1 MSSIAS
7 AVISRRRLRACAPVA
22 GPATLIYRARVP
34 DNALD
39 LSVVIPVFNE
49 EESLPELVTELC
61 TVLDRTGLHYEI
73 VCIDDGSS
81 DRSFE
86 VLTRISAE
94 QPRVLVGRFRR
105 NFGQT
110 AAIQAGIDAARG
122 RVVAMLDADL
132 QNDPNDIPVMLERLE
147 QGYDLVV
154 GWRAD
159 RKDRFINR
167 RLPSMIAN
175 WLISTTTHVRLH
187 DYGCTLKLMRAE
199 VAKSIRL
206 YGELHRFIPV
216 LAALVGAHMCELP
229 VNHRA
234 RRFGRSKYGIGRTTR
249 VLLDLATVLFLQ
261 SYLARPMQVFGFGG
275 LLFAVSGFCISAWL
289 AVEKLAF
296 GAQIG
301 NRPLLTLGV
310 MLILVGVQLLSLGL
324 VADVLGRTYHEAQ
337 GKPPYYVRDWVRRGA
352 TLPAVVREPAIS
364 RLPPS

>member
-1 MSSIAS
+1 MH
-7 AVISRRRLRACAPVA
+7 
-22 GPATLIYRARVP
+22 

-39 LSVVIPVFNE
+39 LSVVIPVYNE
-49 EESLPELVTELC
+49 AESLPELVAELC
-61 TVLDRTGLHYEI
+61 GVLDRTALRYEI

-81 DRSFE
+81 DASFD
-86 VLTRISAE
+86 VLTTLSAQ
-94 QPRVLVGRFRR
+94 QPRLLVGRLRR

-110 AAIQAGIDAARG
+110 AAIQAGLDVARG
-122 RVVAMLDADL
+122 RVIAMIDADL
-132 QNDPNDIPVMLERLE
+132 QNDPNDIPAMLAKLE
-147 QGYDLVV
+147 EGYDLVV

-199 VAKSIRL
+199 VGKEIRL

-216 LAALVGAHMCELP
+216 LAALVGARMCEMR

-234 RRFGRSKYGIGRTTR
+234 RRFGQSKYGIGRTTR
-249 VLLDLATVLFLQ
+249 VLLDLVTVLFLQ

-275 LLFAVSGFCISAWL
+275 LLFSFTGFCISAWL

-352 TLPAVVREPAIS
+352 ALPAEQRETAIS
-364 RLPPS
+364 RPPPS